1 MFKYDGD
8 VTLDALVH
16 AAVAIGMLV
25 VVPLGLRLVDA
36 PGLAGTRRW
45 WPAAAVP
52 GAGSLWLPRGPLA
65 VTLAA
70 LYALGALILAGHALA
85 RVRRSL
91 RPQRSRRLA
100 ATEVAVLT
108 ALTCPLVAAGSLV
121 AERAG
126 YALGGFRLDVL
137 TLTVAHFHFAGFAA
151 ALVAGLVCRAVPGRR
166 AGRLAALSVP
176 AGTALVFAGYLVGAL
191 ATGDAGEVVQAAGA
205 LVLTA
210 GMWTVGWLTW
220 RDLRPAVAD
229 RSTRALLTTSA
240 AVLVVTMLLAL
251 DWAVGEAVGVP
262 HLSVRAMAATHGL
275 GNALGFA
282 LCGVAAW
289 YRLRPLPL

>member
-1 MFKYDGD
+1 
-8 VTLDALVH
+8 VTLDAIVH
-16 AAVAIGMLV
+16 AAVTVGMLV

-36 PGLAGTRRW
+36 PGLGATRRW
-45 WPAAAVP
+45 WPVAAAP
-52 GAGSLWLPRGPLA
+52 GAVSLWLPRGPLA
-65 VTLAA
+65 VVLAA
-70 LYALGALILAGHALA
+70 GYATGALLLAGHALA
-85 RVRRSL
+85 RLRRSWPGF
-91 RPQRSRRLA
+91 RWRGRA
-100 ATEVAVLT
+100 AAEMAREVAVAT
-108 ALTCPLVAAGSLV
+108 ALVCPLVAASALV

-126 YALGGFRLDVL
+126 YPLGGFRLDVL

-151 ALVAGLVCRAVPGRR
+151 ALVAGLVCRAVPGRL

-176 AGTALVFAGYLVGAL
+176 AGTALVFAGYLVGAV
-191 ATGDAGEVVQAAGA
+191 ATEDAGEAVQAAGA

-220 RDLRPAVAD
+220 RDVRPAGRD
-229 RSTRALLTTSA
+229 RSTRALLATSA
-240 AVLVVTMLLAL
+240 AVLVLTMLLAV
-251 DWAVGEAVGVP
+251 DWAFGEAAGVP
-262 HLSVRAMAATHGL
+262 HLPVRVMAATHGL